1 MSLTPNSPNP
11 CTCTCEPVPI
21 TEHAFSPILSTAS
34 DFEFGSTPVMGAEEL
49 IVLGGLYVLLVA
61 LMYPLV
67 AHINRRKDFC
77 LLALNQP
84 PIPWRGRETWR
95 LVLSPAEQRAVARVT
110 RAVRAL
116 PYVLSTA
123 PVPVAVTE

>member
-1 MSLTPNSPNP
+1 MSLTPNSPSP

-21 TEHAFSPILSTAS
+21 TEQAFSLIPSTAS
-34 DFEFGSTPVMGAEEL
+34 DFELGSTPVIGAEEL
-49 IVLGGLYVLLVA
+49 VVLGGLYVLLVA

-67 AHINRRKDFC
+67 AHLHRRKDLC
-77 LLALNQP
+77 LLAMNETT
-84 PIPWRGRETWR
+84 IPWRGRETWR
-95 LVLSPAEQRAVARVT
+95 LMLSPAERRAVACVT

-123 PVPVAVTE
+123 PVPVTVTG